1 MDRGRQVFQS
11 KGCGGCHTLSG
22 TTGAVGTTGP
32 DLNGIGAAAASRRP
46 NMTAEAYIRES
57 IENPNA
63 YLVPDSAWPATM
75 PAGLAFGQE
84 LNDMVAFLLSQR

>member
-1 MDRGRQVFQS
+1 M
-11 KGCGGCHTLSG
+11 SG